1 MFKEIEDS
9 YMYIMAILALDSET
23 NSQSNEMYTLFVIIN
38 RARLTAIKKNSFTDT
53 ADELH

>member
-9 YMYIMAILALDSET
+9 HMYIMAILALDSET